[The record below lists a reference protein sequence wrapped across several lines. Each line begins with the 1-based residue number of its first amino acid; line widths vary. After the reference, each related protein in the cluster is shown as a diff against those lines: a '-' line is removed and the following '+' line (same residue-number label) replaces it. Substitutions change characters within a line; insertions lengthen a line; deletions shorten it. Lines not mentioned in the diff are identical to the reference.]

1 MNTASWGPDGWKLLH
16 SIAYCYTF
24 NEFDDKYNEYHS
36 ISPSV
41 YKRFYGAIQHL
52 LPCVY
57 CRRSYTQYMKELPI
71 KEYLEPKKLFYHIY
85 LIHNKV
91 NAKLRDQ
98 GYNDKPDPS
107 YASVKKFYREYVKK
121 LKCLVGWHFLYC
133 MVFNFPEDGDKCS
146 QRRKKAYLDFFGCL
160 KVLLPCKRIREKY
173 CKYFDRKP
181 MEDWMSSRDDLK
193 RWLHGLERAIKG
205 DKCKPFKVRCDIVE
219 KCRVEK
225 CDGGT
230 CRK

>member
-24 NEFDDKYNEYHS
+24 NDDNDNQYHS
-36 ISPSV
+36 IPPSI
-41 YKRFYGAIQHL
+41 YKRFFAAIQHL

-57 CRRSYTQYMKELPI
+57 CRRSYAQYMKDLPI
-71 KEYLEPKKLFYHIY
+71 KEYLEPKRLFYHIY

-107 YASVKKFYREYVKK
+107 YEEVKQFYKGYVKK

-133 MVFNFPEDGDKCS
+133 MVFTYPEDGDKCS

-160 KVLLPCKRIREKY
+160 TVLLPCQRIREKY
-173 CKYFDRKP
+173 CKYFDKKP
-181 MEDWMSSRDDLK
+181 MEDWMSSRELFK
-193 RWLHGLERAIKG
+193 RWLHGLERAIRG
-205 DKCKPFKVRCDIVE
+205 ERCKPFKVRCDIVE
-219 KCRVEK
+219 ESRVEK

>member
-1 MNTASWGPDGWKLLH
+1 
-16 SIAYCYTF
+16 
-24 NEFDDKYNEYHS
+24 
-36 ISPSV
+36 
-41 YKRFYGAIQHL
+41 
-52 LPCVY
+52 
-57 CRRSYTQYMKELPI
+57 MKELPI
-71 KEYLEPKKLFYHIY
+71 KEYLDPKRLFYHTY

-107 YASVKKFYREYVKK
+107 YEEVKQFYRDYVKK

-133 MVFNFPEDGDKCS
+133 MVFNYPEDGDKCS
-146 QRRKKAYLDFFGCL
+146 RRRKKAYIDFFSCL
-160 KVLLPCKRIREKY
+160 SVLLPCKRIRDKY
-173 CKYFDRKP
+173 CNYFDKKP
-181 MEDWMSSRDDLK
+181 MEDWMDSRELFK
-193 RWLHGLERAIKG
+193 RWLHGLERTIRG
-205 DKCKPFKVRCDIVE
+205 ERCKPFKVRCDIVE